1 MPFQERKEWRK
12 EYFYRYVY
20 GWKER
25 ECLACS
31 GSGYYDHNGAP
42 PCSSCEGTGKELYQ
56 TKEGY
61 AKMIEMGYEPKGSK

>member
-25 ECLACS
+25 ECSACS
-31 GSGYYDHNGAP
+31 GSGYYDHNGSP
-42 PCSSCEGTGKELYQ
+42 LCSSCEGTTKELYQ

-61 AKMIEMGYEPKGSK
+61 DKMIEMGYEPKGS